1 MKNIN
6 ILLIALLFS
15 ATSLQAVTLIVSNES
30 PNPGQYTTIDLAIAA
45 ATAGDVILVKG
56 TATPYAD
63 AHIDKPLTI
72 VGNGYNPKTVSTYPS
87 TMSSYFY
94 INANVDNVNIR
105 GFSCGGGVYLT
116 DDNDHIN
123 VEFCR
128 FNGYCY
134 LNGTTCDDLRFSN
147 CIMTYLTGGG
157 PTNVTIEHCIIGR
170 GLNLGS
176 NTTNL
181 LVRNNVFINTDQN
194 AAFGQTA
201 NAIIIN
207 NIFYDALLSGSSG
220 YVGNC
225 AFTSCVIS
233 QNVMYSS
240 AGTFPVP
247 ANSTIALPNGNTGNT
262 IASNTYDV
270 DPNFRSYTAGA
281 AAVPFAFSHDFRL
294 NTGSPALTRGVGST
308 QIGIYAASFDF
319 SMTGEPRIPAIRL
332 FDITTPATNSG
343 SGSSININLKAS
355 KARAN

>member
-1 MKNIN
+1 MKSIN
-6 ILLIALLFS
+6 ILLIFLLFS
-15 ATSLQAVTLIVSNES
+15 AFSIQAATLVVNNES
-30 PNPGQYTTIDLAIAA
+30 SNPGQYTTIDAAIAA
-45 ATAGDVILVKG
+45 ASANDIILVKG
-56 TATPYAD
+56 TATVYGGCTV
-63 AHIDKPLTI
+63 DKPLTI
-72 VGNGYNPKTVSTYPS
+72 VGNGYNPQTASTYPS
-87 TMSSYFY
+87 SLGSDYFY
-94 INANVDNVNIR
+94 IATGVHNVNIR
-105 GFSCGGGVYLT
+105 GFNCAGVYLYS
-116 DDNDHIN
+116 DNDHIN